1 MFPYSE
7 FATNETKLGDQCHM
21 THGIAPRDVVET
33 GCHCRN
39 TQYEFEVLIFKFLII
54 TVVIQGVDPRG
65 LALLLP
71 WAAKH
76 PQENRHWQDLALI
89 KTLRMD
95 KTNCDS
101 LGRVQGW
108 QQSGVRPGGGEAS
121 SGEAGFWPS
130 MAVQGVLQS
139 WLICWLRCCPNSAC
153 FNIFSIHHQANL
165 FSPNLP
171 FSAPIA
177 ICFYFKSTAFAMYNL
192 IIRQ

>member
-1 MFPYSE
+1 MLCYDAGS
-7 FATNETKLGDQCHM
+7 
-21 THGIAPRDVVET
+21 
-33 GCHCRN
+33 
-39 TQYEFEVLIFKFLII
+39 LIFNLLIM
-54 TVVIQGVDPRG
+54 TVVIQGVDPPG

-89 KTLRMD
+89 KTLRID

-101 LGRVQGW
+101 LGRMQGR

-139 WLICWLRCCPNSAC
+139 WLICWLRCCPNSVC

-171 FSAPIA
+171 FFD
-177 ICFYFKSTAFAMYNL
+177 FYSYL
-192 IIRQ
+192 LLL

>member
-1 MFPYSE
+1 MLCYDAGS
-7 FATNETKLGDQCHM
+7 
-21 THGIAPRDVVET
+21 
-33 GCHCRN
+33 
-39 TQYEFEVLIFKFLII
+39 LIFNLLIMTI
-54 TVVIQGVDPRG
+54 VIQGVDP
-65 LALLLP
+65 P
-71 WAAKH
+71 WSCSTPPLSCETPSRESSLTRSSTH
-76 PQENRHWQDLALI
+76 

-101 LGRVQGW
+101 LGLVQGW

-139 WLICWLRCCPNSAC
+139 WLICWLRCCPNSVC

-177 ICFYFKSTAFAMYNL
+177 ICFWFKSTDFAKYNF

>member
-1 MFPYSE
+1 MHNKFIDACFRILNLPPMRPNW
-7 FATNETKLGDQCHM
+7 ATSVTWPMALHQGMLWKLGVTAQ
-21 THGIAPRDVVET
+21 THR
-33 GCHCRN
+33 
-39 TQYEFEVLIFKFLII
+39 YEFEVLIFKFLII

-89 KTLRMD
+89 KTLRID

-101 LGRVQGW
+101 LGRMQGR
-108 QQSGVRPGGGEAS
+108 QQSGVRPGGGEAL
-121 SGEAGFWPS
+121 SGE
-130 MAVQGVLQS
+130 AVQGVLQS
-139 WLICWLRCCPNSAC
+139 WLICWLRCCPNSVC

-171 FSAPIA
+171 FFN
-177 ICFYFKSTAFAMYNL
+177 FYSYL
-192 IIRQ
+192 LLL